1 MPEDS
6 TEPIERARSDL
17 ARLKAVNDT
26 GLLDA
31 PSTAALDRL
40 TRLASTLV
48 GAPATFIT
56 LVDADRDFYV
66 SNSGF
71 GEPLASQREMR
82 GTTFCHYALV
92 NDGPLVIDDTRGHPV
107 YSEVSTVKTLGVAAY
122 LGVPFHSATGEV
134 LGSFCA
140 VDFEP
145 RDWSPAE
152 IGVMSELASS
162 AAHEIAL
169 HALLG
174 SQMRKT
180 DEALAAHKE
189 AERRVTMRQDVL
201 NAVSH
206 DLRDPLNTIL
216 MALGSIEARGD
227 DPELVARTA
236 KVIRRQGTRMTRLL
250 EDLLDVARIDGKSMG
265 LETGTVDLPSLL
277 AEVAGDFAHRAD
289 AAGVTFAVSALPG
302 PAIDAD
308 RRRLLQALSN
318 LVSNSL
324 RFTPRGGTV
333 RLAAERF
340 GDRARLEVTD
350 TGCGIAEGDVGKIF
364 EAFWQGSGGRTGTGL
379 GLYIVRGIVERHGG
393 TVRVRSGIGA
403 GTTFEIEIPVTVS
416 A

>member
-1 MPEDS
+1 MKDDS
-6 TEPIERARSDL
+6 GTLIEQARRDRE
-17 ARLKAVNDT
+17 RLQAVNDT

-31 PSTAALDRL
+31 PSTTAFDRL

-48 GAPATFIT
+48 GAPATFIS
-56 LVDADRDFYV
+56 LVDSDRDFYV
-66 SNSGF
+66 SNSGL
-71 GEPLASQREMR
+71 GEPLASQRELR

-92 NDGPLVIDDTRGHPV
+92 NDGPLVIDDTRDHPA
-107 YSEVSTVKTLGVAAY
+107 YGEVPTVKSQGVAAY
-122 LGVPFHSATGEV
+122 LGVPLHSASGQV

-140 VDFEP
+140 IDFEP
-145 RDWSPAE
+145 RDWSE
-152 IGVMSELASS
+152 GDIEVMSELASS

-174 SQMRKT
+174 SHMRKT
-180 DEALAAHKE
+180 DEAQAAQRQ
-189 AERRVTMRQDVL
+189 AEREMIVRQDVL

-216 MALGSIEARGD
+216 LALGPIEARSD
-227 DPELVARTA
+227 DPALVAHTA

-250 EDLLDVARIDGKSMG
+250 EDLLDVARIDGNSLS
-265 LETGTVDLPSLL
+265 LECGAVDLPSLL

-289 AAGVTFAVSALPG
+289 AAGVTLAVNAAAG
-302 PAIDAD
+302 AAIDAD

-333 RLAAERF
+333 RLAAERI

-350 TGCGIAEGDVGKIF
+350 TGSGIADGDVGKIF
-364 EAFWQGSGGRTGTGL
+364 EPFWHGSSRDGTGL

-393 TVRVRSGIGA
+393 TVRVRSGVGV
-403 GTTFEIEIPVTVS
+403 GTTFEIEIPV
-416 A
+416 AMGA